1 LPAAAGPLLL
11 TVRDQAGDVLAIST
25 TDNPVKTLAAVTDA
39 LLPRHPG

>member
-1 LPAAAGPLLL
+1 MLATAGPVLL
-11 TVRDQAGDVLAIST
+11 TVMDQASEILAIST